1 MDICVWIRMEITFM
15 TTIDKFVWGANHLV
29 LDQDK
34 WFLRLAT
41 AGEAHDP
48 VLLKASP
55 GGRCS
60 QSNISILDEK
70 GDGSLVVNFATSS
83 ASMCWFSRMVKTDPS
98 IRSASLEYSEGS
110 CCFVG
115 NVAWDRSTNTL
126 TETYRSG
133 DDLTD
138 DDWFI
143 LGHDKCPECDQ
154 FLCEC

>member
-15 TTIDKFVWGANHLV
+15 TTSDKFVWGANHLV

-41 AGEAHDP
+41 AGEVDDP

-55 GGRCS
+55 GVRCS
-60 QSNISILDEK
+60 QSNNSILDERE
-70 GDGSLVVNFATSS
+70 DGSLVVNFATSS
-83 ASMCWFSRMVKTDPS
+83 ASMCWFSSMVKTNPS
-98 IRSASLEYSEGS
+98 ITEASLEYSEPNM
-110 CCFVG
+110 CFVG
-115 NVAWDRSTNTL
+115 SIDWEKSTNTL

-133 DDLTD
+133 SDLTD
-138 DDWFI
+138 DDWFL
-143 LGHDKCPECDQ
+143 LGYDRCQECDQ